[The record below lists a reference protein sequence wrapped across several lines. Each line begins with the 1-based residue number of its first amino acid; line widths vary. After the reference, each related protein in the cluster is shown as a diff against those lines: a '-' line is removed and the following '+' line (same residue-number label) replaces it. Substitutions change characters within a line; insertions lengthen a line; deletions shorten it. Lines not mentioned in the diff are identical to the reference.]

1 MATFTSKVT
10 DRGQTTLPAR
20 VREALKIRPGDTL
33 EYELSEKGVQV
44 KVKRMS
50 LDEVLEKYGGMFG
63 PSSAKTEQEA
73 LAEFRALRG
82 RDEEDQEILD
92 RWAAESNP

>member
-10 DRGQTTLPAR
+10 QRGQTTLPAR

-33 EYELSEKGVQV
+33 EYELGEKGVQV

-50 LDEVLEKYGGMFG
+50 IWEALERVGGSWG
-63 PSSAKTEQEA
+63 ASTATTPEEA

-82 RDEEDQEILD
+82 RDEEDQDVLD
-92 RWAAESNP
+92 RWVAE

>member
-1 MATFTSKVT
+1 MATFTFKVT
-10 DRGQTTLPAR
+10 ERGQTTLPAR

-50 LDEVLEKYGGMFG
+50 IEEVLEKHGGMFG
-63 PSSAKTEQEA
+63 PSAAKTEQEA
-73 LAEFRALRG
+73 LAEFRTLRG
-82 RDEEDQEILD
+82 RDVEDREILD
-92 RWAAESNP
+92 RWAAERDG